1 MIAELRRGQWIKQ
14 QENILIH
21 GASGLGKTHL
31 AASLGREGG
40 WLSEKVV
47 ELNSFLQTTCWKS
60 FQCERKKGQL
70 NEAMR
75 QLNRCQVLII
85 DDLGYSTNPM
95 PIHGQFLYQIM
106 EERSKK
112 GLNTIVTMNR
122 QVADLNEALG
132 GDTTVIRAAMDRFFF
147 RCRLLK
153 VAGKSYRLQRFEEQ
167 KDGWNDAEE
176 DISAQLKQ

>member
-1 MIAELRRGQWIKQ
+1 
-14 QENILIH
+14 
-21 GASGLGKTHL
+21 
-31 AASLGREGG
+31 
-40 WLSEKVV
+40 
-47 ELNSFLQTTCWKS
+47 
-60 FQCERKKGQL
+60 
-70 NEAMR
+70 MR